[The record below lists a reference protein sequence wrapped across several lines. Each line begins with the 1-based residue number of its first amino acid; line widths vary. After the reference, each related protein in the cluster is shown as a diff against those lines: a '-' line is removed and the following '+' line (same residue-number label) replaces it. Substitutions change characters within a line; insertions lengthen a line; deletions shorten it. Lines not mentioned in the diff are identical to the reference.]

1 MKLSPI
7 ILLCTVTFALAK
19 PEGMDT
25 EYPISPVYPSMII
38 RFSTPIKLSAAL
50 GFAII
55 QDGHTSLHND
65 IFFRV
70 EPGFSGGKLTVG
82 RRIGNINSSPFWLVG
97 LSGSIMQT
105 WGNPL
110 QGVEPEQTYVG
121 IELSGCSFWITV
133 NGGVYRHI
141 IGDDGGNDW
150 IYCLGAG
157 VGL

>member
-1 MKLSPI
+1 M
-7 ILLCTVTFALAK
+7 LLGTVTFLLAE
-19 PEGMDT
+19 PERIDT
-25 EYPISPVYPSMII
+25 EYPVSGVFPSMIV

-50 GFAII
+50 GFAFS

-65 IFFRV
+65 VIFRV
-70 EPGFSGGKLTVG
+70 EPGFGGGKLTVG
-82 RRIGNINSSPFWLVG
+82 RRIGNIHSSPFWLVG

-110 QGVEPEQTYVG
+110 QGVEPGQTYAG

-141 IGDDGGNDW
+141 IGEDVNNDW